1 MGCGRFARHSD
12 EYTGF
17 VGNKRV
23 TVHIG
28 FGVGR
33 AGNNR
38 PSGVQAIRKII
49 MHSAIQRCA
58 LSGGGRSWGV
68 EPSFGVVQRVD
79 AHYALFGA
87 HIQLVIG
94 VTAVV
99 DNPVINGIG
108 RFDYGVVARAFNLWA
123 ADKQRIEAV
132 LVELFRPIELI
143 DVGVGLLIRQ
153 LCVRVSDEV
162 VLMLVGVGRVGD
174 ERAVTVGEVC
184 GAFYGVPVAA
194 IAETVA
200 GKDLLVHGG
209 HDERAR
215 FVLTRI
221 RGHKA
226 IDHHGGSGPVIAQA
240 GDLIV
245 GVKQVQL
252 AVIAID
258 HLGVDGEGV
267 EQLRFLFERAERILA
282 HGHTHDFRV
291 GVGLLGRHIRE
302 VHVKDAVDEN
312 HRWGPE
318 VSASGFGVAESM

>member
-1 MGCGRFARHSD
+1 MQFSTEIPQSGTPQIHMFSGRICAERGPRSQREQSRPTGLITDGAGRGETAINADLQPAVAALKPVLMPGMGIEVMEVGIGHAFGGNAADHIDHANYLTASIHLEFGEVVGILVPHHDTESCAQWGDGSFGPDVNHLGCGRFARHSD

-108 RFDYGVVARAFNLWA
+108 RFDYGVVARAFNL
-123 ADKQRIEAV
+123 
-132 LVELFRPIELI
+132 
-143 DVGVGLLIRQ
+143 
-153 LCVRVSDEV
+153 
-162 VLMLVGVGRVGD
+162 
-174 ERAVTVGEVC
+174 
-184 GAFYGVPVAA
+184 
-194 IAETVA
+194 
-200 GKDLLVHGG
+200 
-209 HDERAR
+209 
-215 FVLTRI
+215 
-221 RGHKA
+221 
-226 IDHHGGSGPVIAQA
+226 
-240 GDLIV
+240 
-245 GVKQVQL
+245 
-252 AVIAID
+252 
-258 HLGVDGEGV
+258 
-267 EQLRFLFERAERILA
+267 
-282 HGHTHDFRV
+282 
-291 GVGLLGRHIRE
+291 
-302 VHVKDAVDEN
+302 
-312 HRWGPE
+312 
-318 VSASGFGVAESM
+318 